1 MKLSTST
8 FLLLPFSLTS
18 LTFAATSKRGISM
31 LGDDHRSD
39 WSLLTS
45 PKSSLSWYWNW
56 SPYPAS
62 PSLVSSLLFIP
73 QIHGIDNIEANTA
86 QALTLPQNST
96 HLFTFNEPDG
106 TTDSGGSSISPEAA
120 AKAYIK
126 NILPLRKGNGGRFLV
141 SHPATTGS
149 PNGLDWLRD
158 FNASCF
164 KQAPKT
170 GCPSDFIAAH
180 WYGAFEGLTGW
191 IDQLDTYYNKNT
203 SRTTPLKIWI
213 TEVAI
218 PQADEETT
226 VQMMNQTLP
235 WLEENETVE
244 RYAWFGMFR
253 TDESNAW
260 TGKQVAMFGKD
271 GALTELGALYM
282 NGVEVNGTS
291 SAGQGE
297 EAFTE
302 GQKGEAKDE
311 EGGGKG
317 SSGGGGSGSGAGTV
331 TMKPGW
337 LWTGIV
343 LACALGWTL

>member
-45 PKSSLSWYWNW
+45 SGSPLSWYWNW
-56 SPYPAS
+56 SPWPAA
-62 PSLVSSLLFIP
+62 PSLVSTLQFIP
-73 QIHGIDNIEANTA
+73 QIHGIDNIEANIA
-86 QALTLPQNST
+86 QALTLPENVT

-106 TTDSGGSSISPEAA
+106 TTGSGGSSISPKDAA
-120 AKAYIK
+120 EAYIK
-126 NILPLRKGNGGRFLV
+126 HILPIRKGSGGRFLV

-149 PNGLDWLRD
+149 PNGLEWLRD
-158 FNASCF
+158 FNASCY

-180 WYGAFEGLTGW
+180 WYGAYDGLTGW
-191 IDQLDTYYNKNT
+191 IGDLDTYYNTNT
-203 SRTTPLKIWI
+203 SRATPLKIWI

-218 PQADEETT
+218 PQVDEKATL
-226 VQMMNQTLP
+226 QMMNDTLP
-235 WLEENETVE
+235 WLEGKDVVE
-244 RYAWFGMFR
+244 KYAWFGMFR

-260 TGKQVAMFGKD
+260 TGKDVAMFGKD
-271 GALTELGALYM
+271 GSLTELGALYM
-282 NGVEVNGTS
+282 NGVEVNGTKS
-291 SAGQGE
+291 TGHGE
-297 EAFTE
+297 EIFTE

-311 EGGGKG
+311 AGDGKGKG
-317 SSGGGGSGSGAGTV
+317 SGSGSGAAIV
-331 TMKPGW
+331 SMSSGW
-337 LWTGIV
+337 LWTGFG
-343 LACALGWTL
+343 LACMFAWAI

>member
-18 LTFAATSKRGISM
+18 LTFAATTKRGISM

-45 PKSSLSWYWNW
+45 PGSPLSWYWNW

-62 PSLVSSLLFIP
+62 PSLVSTLQFVP
-73 QIHGIDNIEANTA
+73 QIHGIDNIEANVA
-86 QALTLPQNST
+86 QALSLPENCT

-106 TTDSGGSSISPEAA
+106 TTGSGGSSISPEDA

-149 PNGLDWLRD
+149 PNGLEWLRD
-158 FNASCF
+158 FNTSCY
-164 KQAPKT
+164 KEAPKT

-180 WYGAFEGLTGW
+180 WYGAFDGLTGW
-191 IDQLDTYYNKNT
+191 IEQLDTYYNTNT
-203 SRTTPLKIWI
+203 SRATPLKIWI

-218 PQADEETT
+218 PQVDEEAT
-226 VQMMNQTLP
+226 VQMMNDTLP
-235 WLEENETVE
+235 WLEGKDVVE
-244 RYAWFGMFR
+244 KYAWFGMFR
-253 TDESNAW
+253 TDESNSW
-260 TGKQVAMFGKD
+260 TGEEVAMFGKD

-297 EAFTE
+297 EVFTE

-311 EGGGKG
+311 GSGK
-317 SSGGGGSGSGAGTV
+317 GSGAGSV
-331 TMKPGW
+331 VRNSGW
-337 LWTGIV
+337 LWTAFG
-343 LACALGWTL
+343 LACMFAWGM

>member
-1 MKLSTST
+1 MKLSTT
-8 FLLLPFSLTS
+8 TLLLLPCSLTS
-18 LTFAATSKRGISM
+18 LTFAASTKRGISM

-45 PKSSLSWYWNW
+45 TGSPLSWYWNW
-56 SPYPAS
+56 SPWPAS
-62 PSLVSSLLFIP
+62 PSLVSSLQFVP
-73 QIHGIDNIEANTA
+73 QIHGIDNIEENVA
-86 QALTLPQNST
+86 QALKLPDNST

-106 TTDSGGSSISPEAA
+106 TTDSGGSSISPEDA

-126 NILPLRKGNGGRFLV
+126 HILPLRKENGGRFLV

-149 PNGLDWLRD
+149 PNGLEWLRD
-158 FNASCF
+158 FNTSCY
-164 KQAPKT
+164 KQSKT
-170 GCPSDFIAAH
+170 GCPSDFIATH
-180 WYGAFEGLTGW
+180 WYGAFDGLTTW
-191 IDQLDTYYNKNT
+191 IEQIDTYYNTNT
-203 SRTTPLKIWI
+203 SRATPLKIWI
-213 TEVAI
+213 TEVAV
-218 PQADEETT
+218 PQVDEDST
-226 VQMMNQTLP
+226 VEMMNQTLP
-235 WLEENETVE
+235 WLEEKEVVE

-282 NGVEVNGTS
+282 NGVEVNGTT

-297 EAFTE
+297 EVFTK

-317 SSGGGGSGSGAGTV
+317 NGSGAGIV
-331 TMKPGW
+331 AMDSVW
-337 LWTGIV
+337 LWTGVGI
-343 LACALGWTL
+343 ACMLGWTL